1 MAADGL
7 GLVYNKQ
14 EGSGMA
20 QIFGPSGVVDDLR
33 KATLNQAAA
42 DKAARDEAAKTITP
56 KAPKAQK
63 PAEFGQPWLVDN
75 AYVSEAVKLFTN
87 AGAKKIAGGVDIS
100 TDPEY
105 LNSANVIKTAIEG
118 STQQQKLFDQQRTA
132 VINDPKKFDT
142 EASLAA
148 MEEWR
153 QIPLM
158 QRLSTP
164 MPDPIYKKEEEEP
177 VTFDLFKETS
187 TIQLPYKSIK
197 TYNDDTSGMDITQ
210 VDAPSL
216 KEQSKTWIDTRG
228 DVYQWGLQP
237 QTDGKPLWTNRDEAA
252 DYIYRLKKSQ
262 AKYTSDEIIAQAS
275 DRNAFGSGRT
285 KEEVILAKEDWK
297 KLFVNGDS
305 EAAAY
310 VTGTTKNGVTT
321 NDGYALDGVRAKTFS
336 LDNPIDMGKALD
348 ALGMVRPPHMP
359 LDVLKTKA
367 PAEYQKLVDGI
378 KSMYKNDYGGNTLTI
393 YKYSAVGTPII
404 QIDADGKK
412 TRTPDIIEKTYIANT
427 MTDEE
432 LDDFFV
438 TKVEKSGRVFGY
450 DIGVS
455 ESGNIKVT
463 DKEQPKNVGS
473 TSAKDRTFTNADVD
487 AALKDPK
494 NKGYSRQEIID
505 YYTSQGFKLK

>member
-33 KATLNQAAA
+33 KATLTQAAA
-42 DKAARDEAAKTITP
+42 DEAARKEAAKTITP
-56 KAPKAQK
+56 KAPKEQK
-63 PAEFGQPWLVDN
+63 LGTFEQPWAIDN
-75 AYVSEAVKLFTN
+75 AYISEALKIYTQD
-87 AGAKKIAGGVDIS
+87 GTKKIAAKIDLNTDEEYQNGANLLAS
-100 TDPEY
+100 T
-105 LNSANVIKTAIEG
+105 IEG
-118 STQQQKLFDQQRTA
+118 SNQQKILFNQQRTA
-132 VINDPKKFDT
+132 VINDPKKFDV
-142 EASLAA
+142 EATVAA
-148 MEEWR
+148 MEEWAL
-153 QIPLM
+153 IPLM

-164 MPDPIYKKEEEEP
+164 MPDPIYKKEEEKP
-177 VTFDLFKETS
+177 VTYDLFKETS
-187 TIQLPYKSIK
+187 TMQLPYISSK
-197 TYNDDTSGMDITQ
+197 TYNPDTSGTDITQ
-210 VDAPSL
+210 VKTADL
-216 KEQSKTWIDTRG
+216 REQSKMWIDSRG
-228 DVYQWGLQP
+228 DVYKWGLQP

-275 DRNAFGSGRT
+275 DRNAFGSGNS

-297 KLFVNGDS
+297 KKFVNGDL

-321 NDGYALDGVRAKTFS
+321 NDGYVLDGVRAQTFS

-348 ALGMVRPPHMP
+348 ALGMVRPPNMP

-378 KSMYKNDYGGNTLTI
+378 KSMYKNNYGGNTLTI
-393 YKYSAVGTPII
+393 YKYNAVGTPIT
-404 QIDADGKK
+404 QEDAVGVKY
-412 TRTPDIIEKTYIANT
+412 RTPDIIEKTYIANT

-432 LDDFFV
+432 LDDFFT
-438 TKVEKSGRVFGY
+438 TKVQKSKRVFGY

-463 DKEQPKNVGS
+463 DKKKPEDNTGTAKNVGS
-473 TSAKDRTFTNADVD
+473 TAPKTAPV
-487 AALKDPK
+487 ALSPSGKK
-494 NKGYSRQEIID
+494 IIP
-505 YYTSQGFKLK
+505 GVRIK

>member
-56 KAPKAQK
+56 KAPKEQK
-63 PAEFGQPWLVDN
+63 LGTFDQPWAIDN
-75 AYVSEAVKLFTN
+75 AYISEALKIYTQD
-87 AGAKKIAGGVDIS
+87 GTKKIAAKIDLNTDEEYQNGANLLAS
-100 TDPEY
+100 T
-105 LNSANVIKTAIEG
+105 IEG
-118 STQQQKLFDQQRTA
+118 SNQQKILFNQQRTA
-132 VINDPKKFDT
+132 VVNDPKKFDV
-142 EASLAA
+142 EATLAEMQEWA
-148 MEEWR
+148 M
-153 QIPLM
+153 IPLM

-197 TYNDDTSGMDITQ
+197 TYNDDTSGMDVTQ

-216 KEQSKTWIDTRG
+216 REQSKMWIDSRG
-228 DVYQWGLQP
+228 DVYKWGLQP

-252 DYIYRLKKSQ
+252 QYIYQLKKSQ

-275 DRNAFGSGRT
+275 DRNAFGSGRS

-321 NDGYALDGVRAKTFS
+321 NDGYVLDGVRAKTYS

-348 ALGMVRPPHMP
+348 ALGMIRPPRMP
-359 LDVLKTKA
+359 LDVLKAKA

-378 KSMYKNDYGGNTLTI
+378 KSMYKNNYGGNTLTI

-404 QIDADGKK
+404 QIDAEGKK
-412 TRTPDIIEKTYIANT
+412 PE
-427 MTDEE
+427 
-432 LDDFFV
+432 
-438 TKVEKSGRVFGY
+438 
-450 DIGVS
+450 
-455 ESGNIKVT
+455 
-463 DKEQPKNVGS
+463 
-473 TSAKDRTFTNADVD
+473 
-487 AALKDPK
+487 
-494 NKGYSRQEIID
+494 RQM
-505 YYTSQGFKLK
+505 L